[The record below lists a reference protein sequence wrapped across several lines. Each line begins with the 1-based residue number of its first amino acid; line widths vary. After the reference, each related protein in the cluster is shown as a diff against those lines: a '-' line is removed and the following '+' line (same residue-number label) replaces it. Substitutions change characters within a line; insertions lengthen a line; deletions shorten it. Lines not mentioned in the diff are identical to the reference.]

1 MITLLREVWDG
12 AGLGLAVEPYGVLP
26 TKYECGIIQVVPN
39 CTSRAGLGET
49 ADGGLYEIFC
59 RDFGSPGSAPFE
71 AARENFVRTAAG
83 CGPLLRV
90 FGTGLSRLA
99 V

>member
-1 MITLLREVWDG
+1 MIGLLREVWEA

-26 TKYECGIIQVVPN
+26 TRYECGIIQVVPN
-39 CTSRAGLGET
+39 CTSRASLGET

-59 RDFGSPGSAPFE
+59 RDFGSPGSARFE

-83 CGPLLRV
+83 
-90 FGTGLSRLA
+90 
-99 V
+99 